1 MYPTIAKYTFFS
13 NLQHLQKLTRYWTM
27 KPYLNKFYLKL
38 SDNNAIKLEINNKNI
53 TANSLMFR
61 NEIDFLITFESKH
74 KS

>member
-1 MYPTIAKYTFFS
+1 M
-13 NLQHLQKLTRYWTM
+13 
-27 KPYLNKFYLKL
+27 L